1 MVTFEQATGEER
13 LIIAQPNRSAS
24 WRANQILIAL
34 FSVWAGIVAAV
45 FLNIGAWPVLPF
57 LGLEIA
63 GLAAGLYYVCWK
75 VQQRHVLRLAVDG
88 LVVEKG
94 VYCPRRVWRF
104 PHQGLSVSVEV
115 QNHPWDPLKIFLCSP
130 AEQIAFGEFLNR
142 DDSKKLLSLLRQQGL
157 AVRNYSEL
165 IRVDL

>member
-1 MVTFEQATGEER
+1 MVTLEQATEQER

-24 WRANQILIAL
+24 WRANQLLIAL
-34 FSVWAGIVAAV
+34 FCVWGCILAAV

-57 LGLEIA
+57 VGLEIA

-75 VQQRHVLRLAVDG
+75 LQQRHVLRLAVDG

-94 VYCPRRVWRF
+94 IYRPRQVWRF
-104 PHQGLSVSVEV
+104 PRQGLSVSVEV
-115 QNHPWDPLKIFLCSP
+115 QRHPWDPLKIFLCSP

-142 DDSKKLLSLLRQQGL
+142 DDSKKLLNLLRRRYP
-157 AVRNYSEL
+157 AFFRVR
-165 IRVDL
+165 RRGR